1 MEQVPEVFN
10 VKAKEAIKEILCD
23 LLLAA
28 AAEALSETGEDQCHE
43 QDQSQTFGTD
53 GIHLH
58 PPVFA
63 CASS

>member
-1 MEQVPEVFN
+1 MEQVAEVLN
-10 VKAKEAIKEILCD
+10 AKTKEAIKEILCD

-28 AAEALSETGEDQCHE
+28 AAEALSESKEGRCRE
-43 QDQSQTFGTD
+43 QDQSHPFGTD
-53 GIHLH
+53 GIHLY